1 MIAAPT
7 FREVSSGFHGAWRF
21 ARLDRGAM
29 AWFDRSAE
37 GAKRSFWA
45 ATICYPGFVA
55 LLALHTAPA
64 DWARAGVA
72 HILLVESI
80 GYVFGWAAFPL
91 AAMAFCRWLG
101 REREGI
107 GFVAAYNWAQLLE
120 TLVFVA
126 VAAIAA
132 LDLLPEGAAE
142 ALSAMSLLLALVY
155 EWFIARVAVGGGGA
169 VAAMLVLIDIVLG
182 AGLSRITQGL
192 Y

>member
-7 FREVSSGFHGAWRF
+7 FREVSSGFHGALRF
-21 ARLDRGAM
+21 ARFDRGAM
-29 AWFDRSAE
+29 AWFDRGAE

-45 ATICYPGFVA
+45 ATICYPGFVV
-55 LLALHTAPA
+55 LLALHVAPA
-64 DWARAGVA
+64 DWARSGVA

-91 AAMAFCRWLG
+91 AALAFCRWLG

-107 GFVAAYNWAQLLE
+107 GFVAAYNWSQLLQ
-120 TLVFVA
+120 TLLFVV

-132 LDLLPEGAAE
+132 FHLLPEGAAD
-142 ALSAMSLLLALVY
+142 ALSAISLLLVLIY
-155 EWFIARVAVGGGGA
+155 EWFIARVAVGAGGA
-169 VAAMLVLIDIVLG
+169 VAAVLVLIDLVLG
-182 AGLSRITQGL
+182 AGLSRVTEGL